1 MTSITQSVL
10 LMCHDQL
17 LCFALFC
24 FVLLSCVCGYG
35 VDHMV
40 SFGGLFHFSCSVV
53 DFIFVFSP
61 SSSGDVKGL
70 LGIYV
75 PQV

>member
-1 MTSITQSVL
+1 MASIVLSVL
-10 LMCHDQL
+10 VMCHDQL
-17 LCFALFC
+17 FCFALFFC
-24 FVLLSCVCGYG
+24 RVCVGMVWTIWSVLGSIN
-35 VDHMV
+35 
-40 SFGGLFHFSCSVV
+40 FHFSCSVV
-53 DFIFVFSP
+53 DFIYVFSP

>member
-1 MTSITQSVL
+1 MISCSV
-10 LMCHDQL
+10 
-17 LCFALFC
+17 LFC

-40 SFGGLFHFSCSVV
+40 SFGGLFHSSCSVV
-53 DFIFVFSP
+53 DIIYVFSP

-70 LGIYV
+70 LGMSTGVTIKIEHRSKV
-75 PQV
+75 TGGV